1 MKPFVFT
8 VTVEVER
15 EYGKFMTR
23 DEVQDQLREAIEGAD
38 PGEVDGGPDGD
49 AVMQVIE
56 WTVEGAA

>member
-49 AVMQVIE
+49 SVMQVIE